1 MTSEK
6 AGIYLIVGAVAIVAL
21 AGLTFALAGPVA
33 GLIVIVC
40 LIAGFFIGRSRVE
53 RERGRV
59 EVAVAPD
66 DGVTRLLVI
75 AHEGLGDE
83 RLAAKL
89 AERAGGETHIHVVV
103 PALASPADRLAGD
116 QAAVDAA
123 DADLEGLLGRLRGEF
138 SRVTGEVGDSDPTV
152 ALEDA
157 LRAFPA
163 DEMVIVNP
171 PADEKGQL
179 EQAATRRAKEDV
191 PLRVTELNLG

>member
-6 AGIYLIVGAVAIVAL
+6 AGIHFIVAVVAIVAL

-40 LIAGFFIGRSRVE
+40 LVVGFFIGRSRVE
-53 RERGRV
+53 RERGPV
-59 EVAVAPD
+59 EVAAAPAD
-66 DGVTRLLVI
+66 DVTRLLVI

-83 RLAAKL
+83 NLVGELTAR
-89 AERAGGETHIHVVV
+89 AEGETHVHVVV
-103 PALASPADRLAGD
+103 PALASTADRLAGD

-123 DADLEGLLGRLRGEF
+123 SADLERLVGRLRGGF
-138 SRVTGEVGDSDPTV
+138 SRVDGEIGDSDPTV

-157 LRAFPA
+157 LRTFPA
-163 DEMVIVNP
+163 DEVIVVNP
-171 PADEKGQL
+171 PADRKGQL
-179 EQAATRRAKEDV
+179 EEAATRRAKEDV